1 MQTVKTKP
9 FQVTR
14 IPALNG
20 EWVDIHL
27 SETGNICIESSGYAE
42 IDPLILIDAIESVS
56 KSK

>member
-20 EWVDIHL
+20 EWVDMHL
-27 SETGNICIESSGYAE
+27 SESGNICIESSGYAE
-42 IDPLILIDAIESVS
+42 VDPEVLAEAINSVS